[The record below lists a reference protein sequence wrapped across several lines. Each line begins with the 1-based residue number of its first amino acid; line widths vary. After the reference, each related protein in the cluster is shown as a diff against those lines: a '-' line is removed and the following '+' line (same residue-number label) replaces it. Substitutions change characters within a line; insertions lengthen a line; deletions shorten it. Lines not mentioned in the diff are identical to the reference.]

1 MQGSAPSLQA
11 DRTITASEL
20 TSNSP
25 VITSG
30 AIIEMESSDCQ
41 RGIHQL
47 LKPLQGHWGAPT
59 IKHAGAWSHTA
70 SGNGTPDNFAEP

>member
-20 TSNSP
+20 TCNSP

-30 AIIEMESSDCQ
+30 AITEMESSDCQ

-59 IKHAGAWSHTA
+59 IKHAGA
-70 SGNGTPDNFAEP
+70 